1 MHRTLREIHEFVK
14 HNPFS
19 TRKTSPG
26 QVPFFFGNCDFDSLA
41 GKIAGNESEFG
52 HLYDHFV
59 QFDYWAQIVG
69 GHGTGKT
76 TFLAHFI
83 ALLNKNGHP
92 VGQIA
97 LHDGQRKLPQEFWE
111 QQKSMAADFKRSAS
125 KKPSITIIDGYEQL
139 SLLQKS
145 WLQWF
150 AFNNKLGL
158 LVTTHTKKRHFPVL
172 FQTKTNFD
180 ILLLIVEHLFREQ
193 NDLTPPDRV
202 LCLSL
207 FERHRGNLRDVLF
220 ELYDHYEASA
230 K

>member
-1 MHRTLREIHEFVK
+1 MK

-19 TRKTSPG
+19 TRKTTPG
-26 QVPFFFGNCDFDSLA
+26 QVPFFGGNCDFDFLA
-41 GKIAGNESEFG
+41 ENQIADKIVVSESKFD
-52 HLYDHFV
+52 HLYNDFV
-59 QFDYWAQIVG
+59 QFDYRAQIIG
-69 GHGTGKT
+69 EHGTGKT

-83 ALLNKNGHP
+83 AHLNKNGHP

-97 LHDGQRKLPQEFWE
+97 LHDGQRKLPREFWK
-111 QQKSMAADFKRSAS
+111 QQKSMAAHFKRGAP
-125 KKPSITIIDGYEQL
+125 KKTPVAIIDGYEQL

-145 WLQWF
+145 WLRWF

-172 FQTKTNFD
+172 FQTETNFD

-193 NDLTPPDRV
+193 HDLTPPDRI

-207 FERHRGNLRDVLF
+207 FERHRGNLRSVLF
-220 ELYDHYEASA
+220 ELYDHYEMNA